1 MHRDVFNFSVLN
13 RVCTVER
20 VWTPVTCVNPFPFQ
34 VDPILA
40 DNLCMVVM
48 IFFQIDDFPE
58 LLFQVVSSKNII
70 SFKIKTKKIQTD
82 CIHAYISN
90 LSLGEAVSLVLL
102 FEGLP
107 DCLWSFRLELRL
119 TWLIHLWSW
128 WKRVFSTPSW
138 KLWDLKRSESIGITV
153 SRQKFWPHKI

>member
-1 MHRDVFNFSVLN
+1 M
-13 RVCTVER
+13 
-20 VWTPVTCVNPFPFQ
+20 NPFPFQ

-107 DCLWSFRLELRL
+107 DCL
-119 TWLIHLWSW
+119 
-128 WKRVFSTPSW
+128 
-138 KLWDLKRSESIGITV
+138 
-153 SRQKFWPHKI
+153 